1 MVKNK
6 LLIIIVMMSIM
17 IVGVQAATLT
27 CQQITDTSLSIPQFS
42 SSVIEIRCTAS
53 SGSVSN
59 ILITPNADP
68 STGVTISNTQ
78 TISSTISDQSS
89 STAKW
94 SVTGDTPNTYTL
106 SYTVS
111 SSGTNSW
118 TGASTTEVT
127 VPSEAQLSVEYVLPP
142 SIFTPTVN
150 ELDFKINNIGGTT
163 ANSVNMKLYKAGTL
177 VSSADYPTTIAASA
191 SASYTWTN
199 ETGFNES
206 GTYTTEVY
214 IGDVFH
220 DNTSITVSTGTVN
233 QTQYAGWNLVSLT
246 KIPTNKS
253 VVSLFSSIVDK
264 LTIAWHYNVSDPGD
278 YWKKYDPLLNPEA
291 SDLQYLDE
299 TQGFWTR
306 TTQTVN
312 LEVEGSDLAGGTIP
326 LYSGWN
332 MIGYPATENKLVN
345 DSVVTIV
352 SDLNIIW
359 MYNASDTGDY
369 WKKYDP
375 LANPEANDLEY
386 LSQGEGYWFRMDG
399 DTTFNLTW

>member
-220 DNTSITVSTGTVN
+220 DNTSITVST
-233 QTQYAGWNLVSLT
+233 
-246 KIPTNKS
+246 
-253 VVSLFSSIVDK
+253 
-264 LTIAWHYNVSDPGD
+264 
-278 YWKKYDPLLNPEA
+278 
-291 SDLQYLDE
+291 
-299 TQGFWTR
+299 
-306 TTQTVN
+306 
-312 LEVEGSDLAGGTIP
+312 
-326 LYSGWN
+326 
-332 MIGYPATENKLVN
+332 
-345 DSVVTIV
+345 
-352 SDLNIIW
+352 
-359 MYNASDTGDY
+359 
-369 WKKYDP
+369 
-375 LANPEANDLEY
+375 
-386 LSQGEGYWFRMDG
+386 
-399 DTTFNLTW
+399 